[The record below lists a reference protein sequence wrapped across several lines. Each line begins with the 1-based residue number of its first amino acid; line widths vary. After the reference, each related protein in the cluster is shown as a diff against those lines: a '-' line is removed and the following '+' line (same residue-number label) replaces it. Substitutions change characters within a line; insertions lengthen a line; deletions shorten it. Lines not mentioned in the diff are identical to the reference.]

1 MHTLIYFKENEL
13 APTGGPK
20 GYLYNLNKEL
30 KRLKIS
36 NIEFLNEKIN
46 EDSKIKRIYKRIE
59 TKPMKRFKEIF
70 RNGVTVALNVI
81 ENNKKM
87 YSKIDFNKYDII
99 HFHSTLSMYLVKD
112 SLESYKGKVLLTSHT
127 PEVAYKEMIEE
138 NASKFNK
145 IVLKN
150 KLKKLEII
158 DQYAFERADYII
170 FPTEEAEEPYFHT
183 WEKFKNIKDN
193 HTEKFKYIPT
203 GINEI
208 KLDESINF
216 RKKYNIPDNAF
227 VVSYVGRHNEIKGY
241 DQLKKIGKTIL
252 EKYPDVYFM
261 IGGIEKPLKG
271 INNDRWIEVG
281 WTNKAHELINSSNLF
296 VLPNKETYFDLVLLE
311 VMNIGKNV
319 VLTNTGGNKYF
330 KQFDSSELYYYDYED
345 IDSACKNIENAYQ
358 KFKNHKL
365 TEIDNKRIFE
375 NNFTIEKFTNNYLNL
390 LNDIYYEDSNE
401 KINNK

>member
-36 NIEFLNEKIN
+36 NIEFLNENIN

-241 DQLKKIGKTIL
+241 DQL
-252 EKYPDVYFM
+252 
-261 IGGIEKPLKG
+261 
-271 INNDRWIEVG
+271 R
-281 WTNKAHELINSSNLF
+281 
-296 VLPNKETYFDLVLLE
+296 
-311 VMNIGKNV
+311 
-319 VLTNTGGNKYF
+319 
-330 KQFDSSELYYYDYED
+330 
-345 IDSACKNIENAYQ
+345 
-358 KFKNHKL
+358 
-365 TEIDNKRIFE
+365 
-375 NNFTIEKFTNNYLNL
+375 
-390 LNDIYYEDSNE
+390 
-401 KINNK
+401 